1 MVIFRGSFSFPALLL
16 LILNL
21 LSSCKKDIVTPFF
34 CGTSIVND
42 ASGNTYQTL
51 EIGTQCWLKSNL
63 KTTKYNNGDLIP
75 SRLGLGTWQNSTSGA
90 FEVYDLFTRNDS
102 VFGKL
107 YNQYA
112 VTDSRGICPTGWHV
126 PTEIE
131 WNGMRDLLGD
141 EYTSGGVLKSLSIHP
156 NLGGWLSP
164 NLGATDSAGFT
175 ALPGGKRNSDGSFDD
190 LTKAGYWWT
199 SSSSVNPDAPTAIY
213 KSLRFDETSIR
224 GGFQERNFG
233 FSVRCIRGP
242 QPTTPRVLTSDILN
256 ITSWSAS
263 SGGNVISDGG
273 ADVHAK
279 GVCYSYNPNPTIH
292 TSINVTYDGSG
303 MGGFVSSITGL
314 TNFTRYYVRAYA
326 INTIGITYGE
336 EKTFF
341 TMPNPCPGAP
351 FVIDVSGNVY
361 ETVQIGNQC
370 WMKSNLRVNKYR
382 NGDTITTGL
391 AVTNWLSTTQGAF
404 VVYDDFSSNDLVFGK
419 LYNHYAVTDNRGLCP
434 TGWRVP
440 SDSDYL
446 SLINNFGGLN
456 IAGGALKDTVNLP
469 NIGGWQNPNVGATN
483 NSGFSALPGGLRD
496 INGNFNGISLF
507 SYWWTSTLLTGR
519 YSVSCK
525 LFSGNSQIYR
535 EVGTSTNGY
544 SVRCLRE

>member
-1 MVIFRGSFSFPALLL
+1 MVIFRSLFNFPALLL
-16 LILNL
+16 LILSL
-21 LSSCKKDIVTPFF
+21 FSSCKKDIVTPFI

-75 SRLGLGTWQNSTSGA
+75 SRLGLGTWQSSTSGA

-126 PTEIE
+126 PTDIE

-199 SSSSVNPDAPTAIY
+199 SSSSVNPDAPAAIY

-273 ADVHAK
+273 ADVYAK
-279 GVCYSYNPNPTIH
+279 GVCYSNNPNPTIH

-303 MGGFVSSITGL
+303 LGGFVSSITGL

-326 INTIGITYGE
+326 INTIGITYGD

-341 TMPNPCPGAP
+341 TMPTPCPGAP
-351 FVIDVSGNVY
+351 IVSDVSGNVY

-391 AVTNWLSTTQGAF
+391 AVSNWLSTTQGAF
-404 VVYDDFSSNDLVFGK
+404 VVYDDFSSNALVFGK

-496 INGNFNGISLF
+496 INGNFSGISLF

-519 YSVSCK
+519 YSVSYK

>member
-1 MVIFRGSFSFPALLL
+1 MSLFRHSFNFPVLLL
-16 LILNL
+16 LIISLN
-21 LSSCKKDIVTPFF
+21 SSCKKDVLVPFT
-34 CGTSIVND
+34 CGTSIVSD

-75 SRLGLGTWQNSTSGA
+75 SRLGLSTWQSSTLGA
-90 FEVYDLFTRNDS
+90 FEVYDLSSRNDS

-112 VTDSRGICPTGWHV
+112 VNDSRGICPTGWHV
-126 PTEIE
+126 PTAIE
-131 WNGMRDLLGD
+131 WNSMQDLLGD
-141 EYTSGGVLKSLSIHP
+141 EYTSGGVLKSISIQP
-156 NLGGWLSP
+156 SIGGWLLP

-190 LTKAGYWWT
+190 LTKSGYWWT
-199 SSSSVNPDAPTAIY
+199 SSSSVNPNGPPAIHR
-213 KSLRFDETSIR
+213 SLHFDETAIKE
-224 GGFQERNFG
+224 GFQNRNFG
-233 FSVRCIRGP
+233 FSVRCINGP
-242 QPTTPRVLTSDILN
+242 QPGTPRVVTSDISN

-273 ADVHAK
+273 ADVHVK
-279 GVCYSYNPNPTIH
+279 GVCYSNNPNPTIY
-292 TSINVTYDGSG
+292 TSINATYDGSG
-303 MGGFVSSITGL
+303 LGAFVSSITGL

-326 INTIGITYGE
+326 VNTIGISYGE

-341 TMPNPCPGAP
+341 TMPTPCPGAIN
-351 FVIDVSGNVY
+351 VSDVSGNVY

-370 WMKSNLRVNKYR
+370 WMKSNLKVDKYR
-382 NGDTITTGL
+382 NGDSIMTGL
-391 AVTNWLSTTQGAF
+391 GVTNWLSTTQGAY
-404 VVYDDFSSNDLVFGK
+404 VVYDDLGSNDLVYGK

-440 SDSDYL
+440 SDSDYF
-446 SLINNFGGLN
+446 SLIINFGGLN
-456 IAGGALKDTVNLP
+456 FAGGALKDTANLP

-496 INGNFNGISLF
+496 VNGNFTGISIF
-507 SYWWTSTLLTGR
+507 SYWWTSTLWTGR
-519 YSVSCK
+519 YSISYK
-525 LFSGNSQIYR
+525 LFSGNTQIYR

>member
-1 MVIFRGSFSFPALLL
+1 MVIFRSLFNFPALLL
-16 LILNL
+16 LILSL
-21 LSSCKKDIVTPFF
+21 FSSCKKDIVTPFI

-75 SRLGLGTWQNSTSGA
+75 SRLGLGTWQSSTSGA

-112 VTDSRGICPTGWHV
+112 VTESRGICPTGWHV
-126 PTEIE
+126 PTDVE
-131 WNGMRDLLGD
+131 WNSMRDLLGD

-199 SSSSVNPDAPTAIY
+199 SSSSVNPDAPPAIY

-233 FSVRCIRGP
+233 FSVRCVRGP

-273 ADVHAK
+273 ADVYAK
-279 GVCYSYNPNPTIH
+279 GVCYSNNPNPTIH

-303 MGGFVSSITGL
+303 LGGFVSSITGL

-326 INTIGITYGE
+326 INTIGITYGD

-341 TMPNPCPGAP
+341 TMPTPCPGAP
-351 FVIDVSGNVY
+351 IVSDVSGNVY

-391 AVTNWLSTTQGAF
+391 AVSNWLSTTQGAF
-404 VVYDDFSSNDLVFGK
+404 VVYDDFSSNALVFGK

-496 INGNFNGISLF
+496 INGNFSGMSLF

-519 YSVSCK
+519 YSVSYK